1 MNDSLTAGPVLH
13 ARLGISKL
21 PLRLSIMAR
30 GMVYAVAVDQQS
42 VRIPLITRTVLQS
55 LEAGLPCVLMSP
67 FDPASLLKKGSLA
80 GVDLSAFL
88 RTGQLKIFRQKQT
101 TSKDL
106 FKTGVGRLIDE
117 LGFFNL
123 PQRSL
128 VVFDNADSSFCLAD
142 PTAAVDAANLYSQWA
157 EAHEHTILAAFV
169 PSANS
174 PRDYVTLRSVSE
186 NFGGFAIVK
195 AVDDETVLDV
205 RHWFGAQGAVPRSS
219 YALQFADN
227 GQIEARPTVAAGRMS
242 VDPSRE
248 INIVSRKAAQ
258 DFGAASANWR
268 IAENYMDVI
277 DLMRNSPGGTAVL
290 HFDRAQNLKELA
302 QAVAALRALAR
313 PQMRV
318 VIRECGA
325 RLRLA
330 QTVALLRLGVSMV
343 IPAEVGGSS
352 GRMMADSLKGSTF
365 ARSFESDVNVV
376 LEDAR
381 SEPNK
386 GPLSVTEFRRRVETL
401 LNISADFEIPHTLI
415 SFSTVTPQAAKAA
428 ASALRRSARDAVFCD
443 VDASLE
449 IFLFGCPPENAE
461 MVLSRILGARFESL
475 LLGWQRISGNT
486 EILSALSRIEPEPES
501 IVAQGNEVG
510 GNGQVIPFRIN
521 GATGTTPGSA

>member
-1 MNDSLTAGPVLH
+1 MNDSLAAGPVQH

-67 FDPASLLKKGSLA
+67 FDSASLLKKGALT
-80 GVDLSAFL
+80 GVDLSPYI

-106 FKTGVGRLIDE
+106 FQAGVGRLIDE

-123 PQRSL
+123 PPRSL
-128 VVFDNADSSFCLAD
+128 IVFDNADSAFCLAD
-142 PTAAVDAANLYSQWA
+142 PAAAIDAANLYAQWA

-169 PSANS
+169 PSAHQ

-195 AVDDETVLDV
+195 SVDEETVIDI

-219 YALQFADN
+219 YALQFSDN
-227 GQIEARPTVAAGRMS
+227 GQIEARPAVTAGRIS

-248 INIVSRKAAQ
+248 TNVVSRKASE
-258 DFGAASANWR
+258 DFNATSGAWR

-302 QAVAALRALAR
+302 QAIATLRALAR
-313 PQMRV
+313 PQMRIV
-318 VIRECGA
+318 VRECGS

-343 IPAEVGGSS
+343 IPTEVTGPSARFMAE
-352 GRMMADSLKGSTF
+352 SLKGSTF
-365 ARSFESDVNVV
+365 ARSFESDVNAV
-376 LEDAR
+376 LDDAR
-381 SEPNK
+381 SDANK
-386 GPLSVTEFRRRVETL
+386 TALTVAQFRRRVETL
-401 LNISADFEIPHTLI
+401 LSVSADFEIPHTLI
-415 SFSTVTPQAAKAA
+415 SFSTLTPQALKAA
-428 ASALRRSARDAVFCD
+428 AAALRRSARDAVFCEA
-443 VDASLE
+443 DASLE
-449 IFLFGCPPENAE
+449 VFLFGCPPESGE

-475 LLGWQRISGNT
+475 LIGWQRTSGNR
-486 EILSALSRIEPEPES
+486 EILAALSHIEPHADEP
-501 IVAQGNEVG
+501 IDQADLIAG
-510 GNGQVIPFRIN
+510 GQLGQVIRFPASGGF
-521 GATGTTPGSA
+521 